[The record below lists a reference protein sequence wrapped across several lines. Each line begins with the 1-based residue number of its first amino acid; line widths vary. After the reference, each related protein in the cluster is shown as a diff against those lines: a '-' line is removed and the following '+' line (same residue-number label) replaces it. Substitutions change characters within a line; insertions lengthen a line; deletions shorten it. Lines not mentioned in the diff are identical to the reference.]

1 MRAGLV
7 AAALFGCASY
17 VGSDPPTRLPR
28 DATVDEQASDDGANA
43 DAPPHT
49 EAAMSDVPARC
60 FWDPGWGCNPYGADP
75 CAPSEGCALTDFD
88 PIAPRAVCRAVGPR
102 PLGAL
107 CDETD
112 PSQRC
117 ARSFQCLF
125 GRCAATCCGALDDAR
140 CAARDPRSACAVP
153 TQSLRV
159 WGCTLPGACDYRAD
173 DCPGGQSCFPTGRL
187 GNAVCTVAGEAVVN
201 VHAEAALRRRV
212 GRVPGGRVPA
222 EYCSVPRRGR
232 GLRPRRAM
240 HRRRRALPR
249 RRAQGDGGGCAHAR
263 IPGCG

>member
-1 MRAGLV
+1 VRAGLV

-187 GNAVCTVAGEAVVN
+187 GNAVCTVAGEAVDG
-201 VHAEAALRRRV
+201 APCGAAGVCARGLACVVPFGTTIGRCRRRCNPRDSSRSLCP
-212 GRVPGGRVPA
+212 GRCASFADRPA
-222 EYCSVPRRGR
+222 DFGACEGP
-232 GLRPRRAM
+232 
-240 HRRRRALPR
+240 
-249 RRAQGDGGGCAHAR
+249 
-263 IPGCG
+263 